1 MENKR
6 TMIKDKTKQY
16 FLKFIVEIEGFFIEL
31 YKALK
36 KRRVRTVY
44 STAWVSFLIINS
56 WEATL
61 ERKNLKR
68 RERN

>member
-6 TMIKDKTKQY
+6 TMIKERTTQY
-16 FLKFIVEIEGFFIEL
+16 FLKYIGETDVLFCEL

-36 KRRVRTVY
+36 KRKVKIVY

-56 WEATL
+56 FGRL
-61 ERKNLKR
+61 SVRFG
-68 RERN
+68 